1 MKKIICSLVFLLA
14 AILSWHGCKQK
25 NEDQAKSTTPTTI
38 KVGHVGHDHHI
49 ALFVALDNA
58 SLYAKESG
66 INVKVVEDRKFYEL
80 FDKDQKVADVEIVRV
95 GGGSKMPT
103 ALAQDVIEIGF
114 GGVAPVLASV
124 DSGAPVKLISPLHY
138 KGDMFVVR
146 PDFEAKTWK
155 EFVAIAKATKKPL
168 RIGYKSPVAV
178 AKLVFEE
185 ALKHEG
191 ITFGGNLSVKDL
203 QVQMVDVKGGGKLN
217 VALGGG
223 LIDGYA
229 GNNPFPAIAVEKQIG
244 RIICDLEELPP
255 GTFLNHPCCCIASN
269 TKTLQEK
276 SEAVV
281 DLLVLFLQANE
292 TINSDLEKTIAST
305 TRWIGTSESV
315 ERMSI
320 PTSGYSMEPS
330 AQWHQTMGKW
340 IEALNGLDVFRSKL
354 KGLESEEV
362 PLVAYDL
369 SLLEKA
375 RIKLAQRRTEK

>member
-1 MKKIICSLVFLLA
+1 MKKTICLFVFLLA
-14 AILSWHGCKQK
+14 AVLFLLGCKQK
-25 NEDQAKSTTPTTI
+25 DDTLAKTAEPATI
-38 KVGHVGHDHHI
+38 RVGHVGHDHHI
-49 ALFVALDNA
+49 ALFVGLDNA
-58 SLYAKESG
+58 SQYAKESG
-66 INVKVVEDRKFYEL
+66 INVKVIKDRKFYEL
-80 FDKDQKVADVEIVRV
+80 FDKGKKVADVEIVKV

-103 ALAQDVIEIGF
+103 ALAQNVIEIGF

-146 PDFEAKTWK
+146 PDFKARSWE
-155 EFVAIAKATKKPL
+155 EFVAMARAAKKPL

-191 ITFGGNLSVKDL
+191 ITFGGDLSQTDL
-203 QVQMVDVKGGGKLN
+203 QVQMVNVKGGGKLN
-217 VALGGG
+217 VALGSG
-223 LIDGYA
+223 LIEGYA
-229 GNNPFPAIAVEKQIG
+229 GNNPFPAIAVEQGMG

-255 GTFLNHPCCCIASN
+255 GTFRNHPCCCIAAN
-269 TKTLQEK
+269 TKALEGK
-276 SEAVV
+276 SEAIV

-292 TINSDLEKTIAST
+292 TINSDFEKTIAST
-305 TRWIGTSESV
+305 IRWIGTSESV

-340 IEALNGLDVFRSKL
+340 IEAMNGLGIFRGKL
-354 KGLESEEV
+354 EGLESEKV
-362 PLVAYDL
+362 PQAAYDL

-375 RIKLAQRRTEK
+375 RKKLAQRKTEK

>member
-1 MKKIICSLVFLLA
+1 MKKLICLFACLFIIAVFL
-14 AILSWHGCKQK
+14 SGCKQK
-25 NEDQAKSTTPTTI
+25 DDTRALPEPVTI
-38 KVGHVGHDHHI
+38 KLGHVGHDHHT

-58 SLYAKESG
+58 SEYAEESKVG
-66 INVKVVEDRKFYEL
+66 VKVIEDRKFYEL
-80 FDKDQKVADVEIVRV
+80 YDESRKVADVEIVKV

-103 ALAQDVIEIGF
+103 ALAQNVIEIGF

-146 PDFEAKTWK
+146 PDFEAKSWE
-155 EFVAIAKATKKPL
+155 EFVAIAKAVEKPL
-168 RIGYKSPVAV
+168 RIGYKNPVAV
-178 AKLVFEE
+178 AKLIFEE
-185 ALKHEG
+185 ALKHED
-191 ITFGGNLSVKDL
+191 ITFGGDLSQADL
-203 QVQMVDVKGGGKLN
+203 QVQMVNVNGGSKLN
-217 VALGGG
+217 VSLGSG

-229 GNNPFPAIAVEKQIG
+229 GNNPFPAIAVEKGIG

-255 GTFLNHPCCCIASN
+255 GTFRNHPCCCIAAN
-269 TKTLQEK
+269 TNILQEK
-276 SEAVV
+276 SKAIVN
-281 DLLVLFLQANE
+281 LLVLFLQANE

-305 TRWIGTSESV
+305 IRWIGTSESV

-340 IEALNGLDVFRSKL
+340 IEAMNGLGIFRGRLEGL
-354 KGLESEEV
+354 KSEEV
-362 PLVAYDL
+362 PQVAYDL

-375 RIKLAQRRTEK
+375 RKKLAQRKAEK

>member
-1 MKKIICSLVFLLA
+1 MKKIICLLVLLLA
-14 AILSWHGCKQK
+14 AIVSWLGCKQQ
-25 NEDQAKSTTPTTI
+25 NEDQAKSTAPTTI

-66 INVKVVEDRKFYEL
+66 INVKVVEDRKFYNL
-80 FDKDQKVADVEIVRV
+80 FDKGQKVANMEIVRV

-146 PDFEAKTWK
+146 PDFEAKTWE
-155 EFVAIAKATKKPL
+155 EFVAIAKAAKKPL

-255 GTFLNHPCCCIASN
+255 GTFLNHPCCCIAAN

-340 IEALNGLDVFRSKL
+340 IEALNGLGVFRSRL
-354 KGLESEEV
+354 KGLGSEEV
-362 PLVAYDL
+362 PRVAYDL